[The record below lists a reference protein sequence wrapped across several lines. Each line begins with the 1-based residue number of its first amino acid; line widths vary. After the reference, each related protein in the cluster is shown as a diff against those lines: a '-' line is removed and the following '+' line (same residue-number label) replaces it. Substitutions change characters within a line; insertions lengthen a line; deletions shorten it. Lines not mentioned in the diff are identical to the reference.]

1 MILKAGDTISG
12 QEGKATAKINGQ
24 IVDMFYIK
32 TLEATV
38 EKNKLE
44 VRTLGKRGV
53 QHKTTGWTGTGSMT
67 IYYVTS
73 DFVRMAKDYVKN
85 GVDTYFT
92 ITIENND
99 PTSTIGVQTVTL
111 FDVNID
117 AIPITKVSVED
128 EVLEC
133 DMDFTFQDLDLTSE
147 FNIPA
152 VQ

>member
-111 FDVNID
+111 YDVNID

-147 FNIPA
+147 FNVPA
-152 VQ
+152 V

>member
-1 MILKAGDTISG
+1 MYLNAGDTISG
-12 QEGKATAKINGQ
+12 QEGKATAKINGE
-24 IVDMFYIK
+24 IRDMFYIK

-38 EKNKLE
+38 EKNKQE

-53 QHKTTGWTGTGSMT
+53 QHKTTGWSGTGSMT

-99 PTSTIGVQTVTL
+99 PTSSIGKQITTL
-111 FDVNID
+111 FNVNVD
-117 AIPITKVSVED
+117 SIPVAKLDVED
-128 EVLEC
+128 AVLEA
-133 DMDFTFQDLDLTSE
+133 DLDFTFDDLDLLQE
-147 FNIPA
+147 FNNPNA
-152 VQ
+152 

>member
-1 MILKAGDTISG
+1 MILRAGDTISG
-12 QEGKATAKINGQ
+12 QEGKATAIINGE
-24 IVDMFYIK
+24 VRDMFYVK

-38 EKNKLE
+38 EKQKLE

-53 QHKTTGWTGTGSMT
+53 QHKTTGWMGSGSMT

-73 DFVRMAKDYVKN
+73 EFVNMAKNYVKN

-92 ITIENND
+92 ITIENHD
-99 PTSTIGVQTVTL
+99 PTSTIGTQIVTL
-111 FDVNID
+111 FDVNLD

-133 DMDFTFQDLDLTSE
+133 DMDFTFHDMDVLST
-147 FNIPA
+147 FNDPA
-152 VQ
+152 V